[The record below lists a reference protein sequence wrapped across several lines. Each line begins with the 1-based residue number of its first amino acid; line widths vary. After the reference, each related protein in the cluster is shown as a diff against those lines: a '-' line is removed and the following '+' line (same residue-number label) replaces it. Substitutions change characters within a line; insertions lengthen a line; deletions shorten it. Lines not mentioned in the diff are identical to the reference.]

1 MISALACMA
10 VAIYFEARAEPL
22 AGQIA
27 VANVIVNRVMADQYP
42 DDVCEVITQGKLGSK
57 RTDRIR
63 RHQCQF
69 SFYCDGKSDT
79 PKDADAFRYAIDI
92 ASNILGGVWFD
103 PTDGATHYHSID
115 VSPVWAKT
123 MTRIVRIEN
132 HIFYKGANMEVK
144 KEKGFQP
151 DSARKGGRKS
161 MLMHQGF
168 PDYIKNKNAREAHVA
183 KVMGDQRYDGIN
195 EVRFKQ
201 PLNKVIN
208 WNQIQRFKKT
218 SLGQR

>member
-27 VANVIVNRVMADQYP
+27 VANVVINRVMADQYP
-42 DDVCEVITQGKLGSK
+42 DDVCEVITQGRLGSK
-57 RTDRIR
+57 PTDRIR
-63 RHQCQF
+63 KHQCQF
-69 SFYCDGKSDT
+69 SFYCDGLSDT
-79 PKDADAFRYAIDI
+79 PKDLDAFRYAIDI

-115 VSPVWAKT
+115 VAPSWAKT
-123 MTRIVRIEN
+123 KVRIVRIEN
-132 HIFYKGANMEVK
+132 HIFYKGIEMREK

-168 PDYIKNKNAREAHVA
+168 PDYIKNKDAREAHVA
-183 KVMGDQRYDGIN
+183 KVMGDQRYQD
-195 EVRFKQ
+195 VRFKQ

-208 WNQIQRFKKT
+208 WNQVQQHKRT
-218 SLGQR
+218 QL

>member
-57 RTDRIR
+57 PTDRIR
-63 RHQCQF
+63 KHQCQF

-79 PKDADAFRYAIDI
+79 PKDEDAFRYAIDI

-115 VSPVWAKT
+115 VAPSWAKT
-123 MTRIVRIEN
+123 KVRIVRIEN
-132 HIFYKGANMEVK
+132 HIFYKGIEMREK
-144 KEKGFQP
+144 KKKGFQP

-168 PDYIKNKNAREAHVA
+168 PDYIKNKDAREAHIT
-183 KVMGDQRYDGIN
+183 KSLKGQRYDGIN

-208 WNQIQRFKKT
+208 WNQVQQHKRT
-218 SLGQR
+218 QL

>member
-1 MISALACMA
+1 MISALTCMA
-10 VAIYFEARAEPL
+10 IALYFEARSEPL

-27 VANVIVNRVMADQYP
+27 VANVVINRVMDDRYP
-42 DDVCEVITQGKLGSK
+42 DNACEVITQGRLGSK
-57 RTDRIR
+57 PTDRILR
-63 RHQCQF
+63 GKCQF
-69 SFYCDGKSDT
+69 SFYCDGFLDT
-79 PKDADAFRYAIDI
+79 PKDEAAFRYAIDI

-115 VSPVWAKT
+115 VSPAWAKT
-123 MTRIVRIEN
+123 KVRIVRIEN
-132 HIFYKGANMEVK
+132 HIFYKGAKMEVK

-151 DSARKGGRKS
+151 DSAKKGGRKS

-183 KVMGDQRYDGIN
+183 KAMKGQRYDGIN

>member
-27 VANVIVNRVMADQYP
+27 VANVVINRVMADQYP

-115 VSPVWAKT
+115 VAPSWAKT
-123 MTRIVRIEN
+123 KVRIVRIEN
-132 HIFYKGANMEVK
+132 HIFYKGIEMREK

-168 PDYIKNKNAREAHVA
+168 PDYIKNKDAREAHVA
-183 KVMGDQRYDGIN
+183 KVMGDQRYQD
-195 EVRFKQ
+195 VRFKQ

-208 WNQIQRFKKT
+208 WNQVQQHKRT
-218 SLGQR
+218 QL

>member
-10 VAIYFEARAEPL
+10 VAIYFEARSEPL

-27 VANVIVNRVMADQYP
+27 VANVIVNRVMDDRYP
-42 DDVCEVITQGKLGSK
+42 DDVCEVITQGRLGSK
-57 RTDRIR
+57 PTDRIR
-63 RHQCQF
+63 RGKCQF

-79 PKDADAFRYAIDI
+79 PKDEAAFRYAIDI

-115 VSPVWAKT
+115 VAPSWAKT
-123 MTRIVRIEN
+123 KVRIVRIEN
-132 HIFYKGANMEVK
+132 HIFYKGIEMREK

-168 PDYIKNKNAREAHVA
+168 PDYIKNKDAREAHVA
-183 KVMGDQRYDGIN
+183 KVMGDQRYQD
-195 EVRFKQ
+195 VRFKQ

-208 WNQIQRFKKT
+208 WNQVQQHKRT
-218 SLGQR
+218 QL

>member
-57 RTDRIR
+57 PTDRIR
-63 RHQCQF
+63 KHQCQF

-79 PKDADAFRYAIDI
+79 PKDEDAFRYAIDI

-115 VSPVWAKT
+115 VAPSWAKT
-123 MTRIVRIEN
+123 KVRIVRIEN
-132 HIFYKGANMEVK
+132 HIFYKGIEMREK

-168 PDYIKNKNAREAHVA
+168 PDYIKNKDAREAHVA
-183 KVMGDQRYDGIN
+183 KVMGDQRYQD
-195 EVRFKQ
+195 VRFKQ

-218 SLGQR
+218 SLG

>member
-27 VANVIVNRVMADQYP
+27 VANVVINRV
-42 DDVCEVITQGKLGSK
+42 
-57 RTDRIR
+57 
-63 RHQCQF
+63 
-69 SFYCDGKSDT
+69 
-79 PKDADAFRYAIDI
+79 
-92 ASNILGGVWFD
+92 
-103 PTDGATHYHSID
+103 ID

-132 HIFYKGANMEVK
+132 HIFYKGIEMREK
-144 KEKGFQP
+144 KNKGFQP

-168 PDYIKNKNAREAHVA
+168 PDYIKNKDARELHIA
-183 KVMGDQRYDGIN
+183 KAMKGQRYQD
-195 EVRFKQ
+195 VRFKQ

-208 WNQIQRFKKT
+208 WNQVQKLNRT
-218 SLGQR
+218 QL

>member
-1 MISALACMA
+1 MISALTCMA
-10 VAIYFEARAEPL
+10 IALYFEARSEPL

-27 VANVIVNRVMADQYP
+27 VANVVINRVMDDRYP
-42 DDVCEVITQGKLGSK
+42 DNACEVITQGRLGSK
-57 RTDRIR
+57 PTDRILR
-63 RHQCQF
+63 GKCQF
-69 SFYCDGKSDT
+69 SFYCDGLSDT
-79 PKDADAFRYAIDI
+79 PEDLDAFRYAIDI

-115 VSPVWAKT
+115 VSPAWAKT
-123 MTRIVRIEN
+123 KVRIVRIEN
-132 HIFYKGANMEVK
+132 HIFYKGIEMREK

-168 PDYIKNKNAREAHVA
+168 PDYIKNKDAREAHVA
-183 KVMGDQRYDGIN
+183 KVMKGQRYDGIN

-208 WNQIQRFKKT
+208 WNQVQQHKRT
-218 SLGQR
+218 QL

>member
-27 VANVIVNRVMADQYP
+27 VANVVINRVMADQYP
-42 DDVCEVITQGKLGSK
+42 DDVCEVITQGRLGSK
-57 RTDRIR
+57 PTDRIR
-63 RHQCQF
+63 KHQCQF
-69 SFYCDGKSDT
+69 SFYCDGLSDT
-79 PKDADAFRYAIDI
+79 PKDLDAFRYAIDI

-115 VSPVWAKT
+115 VAPSWAKT
-123 MTRIVRIEN
+123 KVRIVRIEN
-132 HIFYKGANMEVK
+132 HIFYKGIEMREK

-168 PDYIKNKNAREAHVA
+168 PDYIKNKDAREAHVA
-183 KVMGDQRYDGIN
+183 KVMGDQRYQD
-195 EVRFKQ
+195 VRFKQ

-208 WNQIQRFKKT
+208 WNQVQQHKRT
-218 SLGQR
+218 LL

>member
-27 VANVIVNRVMADQYP
+27 VANVIVNRVMSDDYP
-42 DDVCEVITQGKLGSK
+42 DYVCEVITQGRLGSK

-63 RHQCQF
+63 KHQCQF
-69 SFYCDGKSDT
+69 SFYCDGKSDK
-79 PKDADAFRYAIDI
+79 PKDKVAFKYAIDI

-115 VSPVWAKT
+115 VYPIWAKT
-123 MTRIVRIEN
+123 MIRIVRIEN
-132 HIFYKGANMEVK
+132 HIFYKGIKMEIK
-144 KEKGFQP
+144 KNKGFQP
-151 DSARKGGRKS
+151 NSAQRGGRKS

-168 PDYIKNKNAREAHVA
+168 PSYIKNKDAREAHVA

-201 PLNKVIN
+201 PLSKVIN
-208 WNQIQRFKKT
+208 WNQIHRYKRD
-218 SLGQR
+218 SL

>member
-1 MISALACMA
+1 MLSALACMA

-27 VANVIVNRVMADQYP
+27 VANVIINRVMDDRYP
-42 DDVCEVITQGKLGSK
+42 DNVCEVITQGRLGSK
-57 RTDRIR
+57 PTDRVR
-63 RHQCQF
+63 RNQCQF

-79 PKDADAFRYAIDI
+79 PKDEAAFRYAIDI

-115 VSPVWAKT
+115 VSPIWAKT
-123 MTRIVRIEN
+123 MTKVVRIEN
-132 HIFYKGANMEVK
+132 HIFYKGGKVEAKNK
-144 KEKGFQP
+144 R
-151 DSARKGGRKS
+151 DNWLR
-161 MLMHQGF
+161 HQGF
-168 PDYIKNKNAREAHVA
+168 PDYIKNKDAREAHVA
-183 KVMGDQRYDGIN
+183 KVMKGQRYDGIN

-208 WNQIQRFKKT
+208 WNLVRKFKRT
-218 SLGQR
+218 HE